1 MGTTNSTLYSKTN
14 DLKSRLDNL
23 NRLILKDIDIIK
35 KGSNISSSDLEV
47 INNNITNYSNSLK
60 QINRDITGINSLDLQ
75 NYYKVANNNL
85 NKLKILFSD
94 LNKNI
99 PNSTQTSASVPAA
112 GSVPAASESVAYIP
126 ASSESATSVPSSPH
140 IANIPNALPINKKIY
155 INKNMI
161 NSSDTSKLYSTVEG
175 FTDYISAYYN
185 NMPIFE
191 GLTDTDMSNITAL
204 MKKEKEL
211 LDQLAD
217 FNIKYER
224 YIHCNDP
231 KINKDC
237 VSGREPTSQELINK
251 MDIINGII
259 GDMRRT
265 PVSQTT
271 DIQSNHNNI
280 LSDYDKVIKLRYDL
294 DMKVKQLYDPENSKI
309 ADFKYS
315 YDSTIYS
322 GIIISA
328 LATSMLYYIFTE
340 L

>member
-1 MGTTNSTLYSKTN
+1 MGISNSRLYLKIN
-14 DLKSRLDNL
+14 DLKSRLDGL

-35 KGSNISSSDLEV
+35 KGSYNSRSDLEV
-47 INNNITNYSNSLK
+47 INNNITTYSNSLK
-60 QINRDITGINSLDLQ
+60 KIKKDMTGISSLDLQ
-75 NYYKVANNNL
+75 NYYKAANNNL
-85 NKLKILFSD
+85 NILNKLYSD

-99 PNSTQTSASVPAA
+99 PDTTPVSASAYVP
-112 GSVPAASESVAYIP
+112 PPPPIP
-126 ASSESATSVPSSPH
+126 
-140 IANIPNALPINKKIY
+140 NIPNALPINKKIY

-161 NSSDTSKLYSTVEG
+161 TSSDTSKLYNTVEG
-175 FTDYISAYYN
+175 FTDYISAYN
-185 NMPIFE
+185 NMPIIE
-191 GLTDTDMSNITAL
+191 GLSDTDMSNITTL

-224 YIHCNDP
+224 YIHCND
-231 KINKDC
+231 KNLNKNC
-237 VSGREPTSQELINK
+237 ISGREPTSQELINK

-265 PVSQTT
+265 PISQTT
-271 DIQSNHNNI
+271 DNQRNHNNI

-294 DMKVKQLYDPENSKI
+294 DMKVKQLYYPENSKI
-309 ADFKYS
+309 VDFKYS
-315 YDSTIYS
+315 YDSSIYS
-322 GIIISA
+322 GILISA